1 MAYVRGM
8 VHRQLREEDKAQVWL
23 SKATINGVLTEAAK
37 EALADP
43 NLHLVVT
50 DERNHRQPHR
60 SVGCVDG
67 EEP

>member
-1 MAYVRGM
+1 MRTPLLVADLAYVRGM

-43 NLHLVVT
+43 NLHLVVI
-50 DERNHRQPHR
+50 
-60 SVGCVDG
+60 
-67 EEP
+67 